1 MPRSPKSQ
9 ARASLLNFQV
19 LFQPEIEHVIEF
31 EQTADLIIYAETSE
45 PLPHT
50 LTEEEEPSPTPE

>member
-1 MPRSPKSQ
+1 MPRSPKSR

-31 EQTADLIIYAETSE
+31 EQTADLIIYAQTSE
-45 PLPHT
+45 PLPN
-50 LTEEEEPSPTPE
+50 LLDEEEPSPTPE

>member
-1 MPRSPKSQ
+1 M
-9 ARASLLNFQV
+9 NFQV

-45 PLPHT
+45 PLLPN
-50 LTEEEEPSPTPE
+50 LPDEEEASPPPQ

>member
-1 MPRSPKSQ
+1 MPRSAKSR
-9 ARASLLNFQV
+9 ARVSLLNFQV

-45 PLPHT
+45 PLPPT
-50 LTEEEEPSPTPE
+50 LPDEEDSSPTPE